1 MHYLVCALDGPVVFS
16 HLKPEPGKTLVYS
29 KPSDCLSGQEHNRA
43 WSQIPLRQQV
53 ESKKISKKKSKRG
66 LNQRSLGR
74 RLFVGGGMEKE
85 EGFQSCNTRRKGENQ
100 VKAGFSSYVIP
111 KLLSE

>member
-1 MHYLVCALDGPVVFS
+1 MHYLVRALDGPVVFS
-16 HLKPEPGKTLVYS
+16 HLKPEPGKPLVYS

-53 ESKKISKKKSKRG
+53 ESKKNLQKKSPSEAEIRDLWEG
-66 LNQRSLGR
+66 GFLLV
-74 RLFVGGGMEKE
+74 VGWKGKGV
-85 EGFQSCNTRRKGENQ
+85 FRAVTRRGK

-111 KLLSE
+111 KLPSE